1 MLEMGVRISHSYF
14 KKLYKGSTRFERD
27 VQMVR
32 RMVSKVT
39 GKVITMN
46 AATFRMAA

>member
-1 MLEMGVRISHSYF
+1 MLEMGVQISHSYF
-14 KKLYKGSTRFERD
+14 KKLYKGMPGFDRD
-27 VQMVR
+27 VQVVR
-32 RMVSKVT
+32 RVILKVT